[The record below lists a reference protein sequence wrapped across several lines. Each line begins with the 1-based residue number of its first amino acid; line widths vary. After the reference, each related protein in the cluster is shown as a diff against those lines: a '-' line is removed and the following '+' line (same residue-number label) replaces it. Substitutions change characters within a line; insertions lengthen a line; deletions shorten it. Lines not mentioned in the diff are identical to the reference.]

1 MSDAVISTLLAIITT
16 IIGGVFGF
24 VLSEISTRRRE
35 LREEKQ
41 RALSVRTI
49 VSLEIERNLESLR
62 SFWKV
67 IRPEGAESEENKRS
81 PRDAGREFVN
91 ATLPPFSREAL
102 NSQLPLLALAL
113 KPEQIAPVFRFYDAL
128 TTLQT
133 IRRELA
139 DALNDQ
145 NQEVAKFRA
154 SQSAPGTTPGLLYA
168 PRTPFDNKLAQVW
181 PEVERL
187 AESALAGGNPL
198 K

>member
-1 MSDAVISTLLAIITT
+1 MTT

-49 VSLEIERNLESLR
+49 VSLEIDRNLESLR
-62 SFWKV
+62 EFWQRVK
-67 IRPEGAESEENKRS
+67 PGGEESADAQRS
-81 PRDAGREFVN
+81 PREAGREFVN

-113 KPEQIAPVFRFYDAL
+113 RPEQIAPVFRFYDSL
-128 TTLQT
+128 NTLQT
-133 IRRELA
+133 IRRDLA
-139 DALNDQ
+139 EAINDQ

-168 PRTPFDNKLAQVW
+168 PRTPFDNKIAQVW

-187 AESALAGGNPL
+187 AEAALASGNPL

>member
-1 MSDAVISTLLAIITT
+1 MSDTLVSTLLAIATT

-24 VLSEISTRRRE
+24 ILSEISTRRRE

-62 SFWKV
+62 GFWKTV
-67 IRPEGAESEENKRS
+67 KPQTESAESRS
-81 PRDAGREFVN
+81 PREAGRELVN
-91 ATLPPFSREAL
+91 TTLPPFSREAL

-113 KPEQIAPVFRFYDAL
+113 KPEQIAPVFQFYDSLSAI
-128 TTLQT
+128 QA

-139 DALNDQ
+139 TALDDQ

-154 SQSAPGTTPGLLYA
+154 SQSAPGQTPGLLYA
-168 PRTPFDNKLAQVW
+168 PRTPFDTKIAQVW

-187 AESALAGGNPL
+187 AETALAGGNPL

>member
-1 MSDAVISTLLAIITT
+1 MSESLVSTLLAIVTT

-24 VLSEISTRRRE
+24 ILSEISTRRRE

-41 RALSVRTI
+41 RAISVRTI
-49 VSLEIERNLESLR
+49 ISLEIDRNLESLR
-62 SFWKV
+62 SFWKAV
-67 IRPEGAESEENKRS
+67 KPGGTEAAEQRS
-81 PRDAGREFVN
+81 PREAGREFVN
-91 ATLPPFSREAL
+91 TTLPPFSREAL

-113 KPEQIAPVFRFYDAL
+113 RPEKIAPVFQVYDAL
-128 TTLQT
+128 SAIQT

-139 DALNDQ
+139 VALDDQ

-168 PRTPFDNKLAQVW
+168 PRTPFDNKIAQVW
-181 PEVERL
+181 PEVERQ
-187 AESALAGGNPL
+187 AETALAGGNPL